1 MTAILLH
8 CYLLTQTTS
17 PPMWA
22 APVASY
28 PFSLLSLFILN
39 PPHSTQQGSCLK
51 YGIQVT
57 SLPVQ
62 QNLQTLP
69 ITLQR
74 KSSASPKGSV
84 SPGPCLSTWRKKWQ
98 PTLVLLPGKFHGWR
112 SLVGYSP
119 WDRSRTR
126 LSNFTSLPLQAPV
139 RAPSTTPVPHVHGL
153 SIPRHMKLWSPP
165 GTVLLGQTPCPP
177 SGLSSMSV

>member
-8 CYLLTQTTS
+8 CYLLAQTTS
-17 PPMWA
+17 PPVWA

-57 SLPVQ
+57 ALPVQ

-74 KSSASPKGSV
+74 KSSTSPKGPL

-119 WDRSRTR
+119 WDRRVGHDWASSLHYLSRL
-126 LSNFTSLPLQAPV
+126 LSRPLSRPLLPLLYPMFMDFL
-139 RAPSTTPVPHVHGL
+139 SLDTWSCGL
-153 SIPRHMKLWSPP
+153 H
-165 GTVLLGQTPCPP
+165 LG
-177 SGLSSMSV
+177 